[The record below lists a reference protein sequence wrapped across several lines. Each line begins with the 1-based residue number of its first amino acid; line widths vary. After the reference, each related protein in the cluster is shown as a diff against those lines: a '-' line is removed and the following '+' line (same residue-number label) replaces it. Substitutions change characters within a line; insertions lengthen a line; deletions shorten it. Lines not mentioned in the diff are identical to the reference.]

1 MTDITHPLDLR
12 RRRILYRA
20 THRGTAECDQLVG
33 EFVSAHLSSMSEAQ
47 VAELEALLDM
57 PDPDLVAWISG
68 RRPIPPEHDGAL
80 IRAMHQA
87 AGR

>member
-1 MTDITHPLDLR
+1 MTEMAHLLDAR

-33 EFVSAHLSSMSEAQ
+33 GFVSARLSIMSEAQ
-47 VAELEALLDM
+47 LAELEALLAM

-68 RRPIPPEHDGAL
+68 RRPIPPEYDGSL

-87 AGR
+87 ARR